1 MQRNRKCKE
10 GIDGMKLHEMKNGD
24 SVHRYDDCITLV
36 FNGVR
41 KVLSTSIYNGGI
53 HEDFSYVYNHSVYN
67 KLKNSCMTS
76 DTYIDYMKDMAI
88 QLGLEPEKGSG
99 MATAAFMERV
109 AIAERSYKELT
120 VTAIVTAG
128 IDGNGGRVGDPASYY
143 NPLKKGDKMPTGTIN
158 IMLYIDAVLP
168 DGILE
173 RALITCTEAKTAAL
187 QELMAGSVYS
197 TGIATGSG
205 TDTTM
210 IISNTES
217 PLFFDSAGKHSKLGE
232 LIGQS
237 VKWAVKDALFKQTR
251 LGPKKQYDVFRR
263 LKRYGIEAEDIYEM
277 YEKAGGTI
285 PKYEG
290 IQQLEHW
297 ARTSTAV
304 RKAVAIIHAI
314 DEWQWNLLL
323 EEDVWETMKD
333 CGLDYKAYIGDE
345 QKTATPHRE
354 DVLPVD
360 DGGSKWTIHG
370 QAPLTDEEKAAQIE
384 IFKRVLRRWILEQAL
399 PIKE

>member
-1 MQRNRKCKE
+1 
-10 GIDGMKLHEMKNGD
+10 MKLHEMKNGD
-24 SVHRYDDCITLV
+24 SLHRYDDCITLV
-36 FNGVR
+36 FNGKR

-53 HEDFSYVYNHSVYN
+53 HEDFSYVYNHSVYKN
-67 KLKNSCMTS
+67 LKNSCMSS
-76 DTYIDYMKDMAI
+76 DSYVEYMKDMAT

-109 AIAERSYKELT
+109 SIVERSYKDLT
-120 VTAIVTAG
+120 VTAVVTGG

-143 NPLKKGDKMPTGTIN
+143 NPLKKGDKVPTGTIN
-158 IMLYIDAVLP
+158 IILHIDAILP

-187 QELMAGSVYS
+187 QEILAGSVYS

-217 PLFFDSAGKHSKLGE
+217 PLYFDSAGKHSKLGE
-232 LIGQS
+232 LIGLA
-237 VKWAVKDALFKQTR
+237 VKWAVKDALFRQTR

-263 LKRYGIEAEDIYEM
+263 LKRYGIHAEEIYDL
-277 YEKAGGTI
+277 YENAGGTI

-290 IQQLEHW
+290 IQQLETW
-297 ARTSTAV
+297 ARTSVAV
-304 RKAVAIIHAI
+304 RKAAAMIHAI
-314 DEWQWNLLL
+314 DEWQWNMLL
-323 EEDVWETMKD
+323 EEDVWETMAD
-333 CGLDYKAYIGDE
+333 CGVNLDKYI
-345 QKTATPHRE
+345 TAEERSASPNRE
-354 DVLPVD
+354 DFISID

-370 QAPLTDEEKAAQIE
+370 REPLNEEEKNAQVE
-384 IFKRVLRRWILEQAL
+384 HFKTVLRHWILDSAL
-399 PIKE
+399 PIA